1 MKSLPIPSLR
11 AAFAAFCFAAAAA
24 TGARAQDYHTETVGG
39 YTWSYRI
46 ADGGAEIRKADSQ
59 AAVSPV
65 PTGLVEIPAT
75 LGGCPV
81 TGIGDHAFYLCQDM
95 TGVAIPGTVTNIG
108 ANAFYYCINM
118 KQADI
123 PAGVKAIAE
132 KAFYDCTRLE
142 TLRLPD
148 GLETIGS
155 WAFYGCEALESVTIP
170 DSVADIPSRAFR
182 SCSGLARVFVGNG
195 VTNIGYE
202 AFYGV
207 ASSTFYVS
215 DIYAGPEI
223 GGAVVGLSLS
233 PSGEQILAGPTT
245 VLATCTVSGATM
257 HCTTDGT
264 TPTAESPVF
273 APFEASPGTTVTVG
287 AFLDGERVLTT
298 RGVYAAMKIDA
309 FTVDTAASQSTIRF
323 AANVGATYELQR
335 ASVLA
340 PTSDWATVDT
350 RRAEAAGPMELTDAV
365 PAGWTRAYYRIA
377 AAPAP
382 HKGVQ
387 LWADGPFWAETNL
400 GAEKPEDAGLYFWWG
415 DTVGYWRVGE
425 AWVAGDGSSENFS
438 FEEANTPTYW
448 KNASEL
454 RSAGWTTAEGV
465 LAPEHDAAQ
474 VQWGGGW
481 RMPTDQEQDNLCYKC
496 DWTWTSTNGVNGY
509 EVRGRGDF
517 AGNSIFLPAAGWA
530 KETSLLDAGSAG
542 LFWSA
547 VPRSDGFYYSWYLQF
562 HSESRVVTSHFRGED
577 GGGGGSSQSH
587 VVTSYVRRSGY
598 PVRPIRE
605 SAE

>member
-59 AAVSPV
+59 AAVSPA

-81 TGIGDHAFYLCQDM
+81 TGIGDHAFYLCQNM
-95 TGVAIPGTVTNIG
+95 TGVTIPATVTNIG

-123 PAGVKAIAE
+123 PAGVKAIGE

-207 ASSTFYVS
+207 ASATFYVS

-245 VLATCTVSGATM
+245 VLATCTVPGATM

-323 AANVGATYELQR
+323 AANAGATYELQR

-415 DTVGYWRVGE
+415 DTVGYRRVGE
-425 AWVAGDGSSENFS
+425 AWGAGDGSSADFS
-438 FEEANTPTYW
+438 FSTNNAPTFGLSP
-448 KNASEL
+448 AEL
-454 RSAGWTTAEGV
+454 RSAGWTTAEGADEGKDV

-474 VQWGGGW
+474 IQWGGGW
-481 RMPTDQEQDNLCYKC
+481 RMPTKQELQNLIDNC
-496 DWTWTSTNGVNGY
+496 DWTWTNTNGVNGCV
-509 EVRGRGDF
+509 VRGRGDF
-517 AGNSIFLPAAGWA
+517 WEASIFVPSVGYG
-530 KETSLLDAGSAG
+530 KGTSLVDAGLSCHLWSSVLDSDW
-542 LFWSA
+542 LFL
-547 VPRSDGFYYSWYLQF
+547 SWDLQASTNHPVATF
-562 HSESRVVTSHFRGED
+562 TSWRHWG
-577 GGGGGSSQSH
+577 Q
-587 VVTSYVRRSGY
+587 